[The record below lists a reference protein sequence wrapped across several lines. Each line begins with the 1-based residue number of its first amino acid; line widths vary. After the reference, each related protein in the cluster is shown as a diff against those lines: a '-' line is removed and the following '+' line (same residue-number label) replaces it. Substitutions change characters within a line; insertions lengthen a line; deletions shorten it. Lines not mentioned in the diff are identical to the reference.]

1 MEPKHWKYW
10 RSTMRMNLRQSLF
23 LNIVA
28 VFGLL
33 AVCGTQVAA
42 AKPVHHDAK
51 QLLAGNLKSDGHH
64 DIDHRGKFTTSV
76 EVRNGKVA
84 EVHVTHSIRG
94 PVTVKKYKTHHKMA
108 QAAGPHVVYA
118 SFASGQDQDLGTV
131 YIGYAYIDD
140 DGNEEIYWFPE
151 EMILD
156 GDTGAIE
163 YVPTS

>member
-1 MEPKHWKYW
+1 MHM
-10 RSTMRMNLRQSLF
+10 SLRQGIF
-23 LNIVA
+23 PAIVA
-28 VFGLL
+28 VVGMM
-33 AVCGTQVAA
+33 AVGGSQIAA

-51 QLLAGNLKSDGHH
+51 QMLAGNVRADGHH
-64 DIDHRGKFTTSV
+64 DIDQRGKFTTSV

-84 EVHVTHSIRG
+84 EVHVTHSVRG

-108 QAAGPHVVYA
+108 QVAGPHVVRA
-118 SFASGQDQDLGTV
+118 SFAYGQDEDLGTV